1 MCAKNTAVKMCLR
14 LISAARQATIAN
26 NRNSFNIIQQTCVSR
41 HTTSNTVTELL
52 TYLLEQSV

>member
-1 MCAKNTAVKMCLR
+1 MGTKNTAVKMCLR
-14 LISAARQATIAN
+14 LISAPTQAAIAN
-26 NRNSFNIIQQTCVSR
+26 SRNSFNIIQETCVSR